1 MDVCSRH
8 GPFDVVIDDGGHTG
22 GLIWASLRAIFPGRR
37 CMRSTGSVCVIEDA
51 CTMASKEFVQHP
63 LDIAGIAAQAWWSMH
78 HHWLT
83 APELSQ
89 CSFPKRTRRCGSKMT
104 QSGRRGT
111 QSSRTVS
118 PRCTHT
124 MASFS
129 SGADIPSRRHA
140 SSVAHRESRT
150 DLPMAHGSIGSTCV
164 CQASA

>member
-37 CMRSTGSVCVIEDA
+37 CMRSTGSVYVIEDA

-83 APELSQ
+83 APELKPVLVSEANQ
-89 CSFPKRTRRCGSKMT
+89 ALWFENDAKRAPRHPIFEDRVTEVHAYDGILFIGRGHPKPETRII
-104 QSGRRGT
+104 RGT
-111 QSSRTVS
+111 SR
-118 PRCTHT
+118 
-124 MASFS
+124 
-129 SGADIPSRRHA
+129 IPY
-140 SSVAHRESRT
+140 
-150 DLPMAHGSIGSTCV
+150 
-164 CQASA
+164 